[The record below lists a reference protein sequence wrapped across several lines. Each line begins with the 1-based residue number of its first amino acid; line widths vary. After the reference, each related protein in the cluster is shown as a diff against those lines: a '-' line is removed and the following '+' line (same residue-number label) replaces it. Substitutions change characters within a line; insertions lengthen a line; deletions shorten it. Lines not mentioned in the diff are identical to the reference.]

1 MKVRLLLA
9 ASAFVMLLGAC
20 GDASVSLLPKS
31 GGRPF
36 EVLIVA
42 DNRAAGSVIDS
53 ILSQSVP
60 SLPQQEP
67 EFDVSQTDSAGLNS
81 MTRLARSIVI
91 VTVDS
96 ARFTKTRIRY
106 DKNVWARQQLVVY
119 VNTPDAVSLRR
130 DMSTLGPRLLSLL
143 VRSEINNT
151 IRSLTASRNLQADS
165 AVSTVTEMRIR
176 IPSEMTSSKHGRGF
190 VWFSNNANSGMS
202 SICVYVYPG
211 LDTGERRFRTMR
223 DSIMRVNIPGERV
236 GMYMTT
242 SAFPLNHS
250 AERVRRR
257 SVTIF
262 RGLWEM
268 HNDAMGGPFVAH
280 AVADTAHNRVVV
292 AEAFVYAPE
301 MKKRNIIRR
310 TEAALY
316 TLD

>member
-1 MKVRLLLA
+1 MKVHVLLA
-9 ASAFVMLLGAC
+9 AFSVLMLLGAC
-20 GDASVSLLPKS
+20 GDGAGSMLPKS

-36 EVLIVA
+36 EVLIVTG
-42 DNRAAGSVIDS
+42 NRAAGGVLDS

-91 VTVDS
+91 VTVDP

-119 VNTPDAVSLRR
+119 VNTPDVASLRR
-130 DMSTLGPRLLSLL
+130 DMGVLGRRLLSLL

-151 IRSLTASRNLQADS
+151 IRSLAASRNLQADS
-165 AVSTVTEMRIR
+165 AVRTVMGLRMR
-176 IPSEMTSSKHGRGF
+176 IPSDMTSSKRGRGF
-190 VWFSNNANSGMS
+190 AWFSNNANSGMS

-211 LDTGERRFRTMR
+211 LDTGESRFRTMR
-223 DSIMRVNIPGERV
+223 DSIMRVNIPGERA
-236 GMYMTT
+236 GMYMMT
-242 SAFPLNHS
+242 SEFPLNHS
-250 AERVRRR
+250 VERVRRR

-280 AVADTAHNRVVV
+280 VVPDTAHNRVVV
-292 AEAFVYAPE
+292 VEAFVYAPE
-301 MKKRNIIRR
+301 MKKRNLIRR

-316 TLD
+316 TLE